1 MYMAVAC
8 AREKRPFK
16 IYYLGMTE
24 VISSYEFGGRK
35 FLTAGRQGSALG
47 RPALS
52 RELFFFKFEINQ
64 SITTASVFP
73 PPNFACLFPWPQN
86 MRNAPLNQANRYGP
100 IGVAVLGQVAPCV
113 TLDPNVTGRYPN
125 HCIWK
130 RWLGVHDIIW

>member
-52 RELFFFKFEINQ
+52 RELFFLNLKSINQ
-64 SITTASVFP
+64 LLRPLCSHHRTLPAFSHGHRICV
-73 PPNFACLFPWPQN
+73 
-86 MRNAPLNQANRYGP
+86 MRP
-100 IGVAVLGQVAPCV
+100 
-113 TLDPNVTGRYPN
+113 
-125 HCIWK
+125 
-130 RWLGVHDIIW
+130 